1 MRDPSLVWSKL
12 MDKNVGSQSMVTPLL
27 RVVVKRPEEAFRD
40 EQSIAQQW
48 KQLNYTARPD
58 LHRAAM
64 EHQAFVSLLKK
75 AGVEVLFLPAHAD
88 TGLDSLYTH
97 DPALV
102 TSSGVILFQTGKVA
116 RRGEARAMEEAFR
129 EWGIPVLGFVDGAAT
144 AEGGDMVWLDQQTL
158 IAGKGFRTNAAGI
171 DALRRLLEPLA
182 VRIIAVDLPYWNG
195 PEECLHL
202 MSFISMLDDDLAV
215 VYKRLLPV
223 ALFEILE
230 QRGVQMIEISEEEYL
245 SQACN
250 VLAVRP
256 RELLM
261 IRGNPV
267 TRNRLEAA
275 GCTVQEFSG
284 EEICWK
290 GSGGPTCLTRPIY
303 RATNR

>member
-1 MRDPSLVWSKL
+1 METK
-12 MDKNVGSQSMVTPLL
+12 VGSQSMVEPLL

-40 EQSIAQQW
+40 DGSIARQW
-48 KQLNYTARPD
+48 KQLNYTASPD
-58 LHRAAM
+58 LHRAAE
-64 EHQAFVSLLKK
+64 EHEAFVSLLKK
-75 AGVEVLFLPAHAD
+75 AGAEVLFLPAHAD

-102 TSSGVILFQTGKVA
+102 TSAGVILFQTGKVS

-129 EWGIPVLGFVDGAAT
+129 QWNIPILGVVDGAAT
-144 AEGGDMVWLDQQTL
+144 AEGGDLVWMDHQTL
-158 IAGKGFRTNAAGI
+158 IAGRGFRTNAAGI
-171 DALRRLLEPLA
+171 DALRRLLQPLS
-182 VRIIAVDLPYWNG
+182 VEVIALDLPYWNG
-195 PEECLHL
+195 PDECLHL
-202 MSFISMLDDDLAV
+202 MSFLSMLDDNLAV

-223 ALFEILE
+223 ALFELLQ
-230 QRGVQMIEISEEEYL
+230 QRGVQMIEIPEEEYL

-250 VLAVRP
+250 ILAVRP

-267 TRNRLEAA
+267 TRTRLEAA
-275 GCTVQEFSG
+275 GCNVQEFSG

-303 RATNR
+303 RGTNH